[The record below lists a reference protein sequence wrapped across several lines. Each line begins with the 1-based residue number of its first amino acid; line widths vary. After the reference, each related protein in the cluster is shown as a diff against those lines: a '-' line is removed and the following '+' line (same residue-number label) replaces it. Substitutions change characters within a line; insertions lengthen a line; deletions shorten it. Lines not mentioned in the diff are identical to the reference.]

1 MTRGLLAAAVSGGAA
16 VWLAAVGLVAAPP
29 ARQPRVDY
37 HTQIEPIVKRAC
49 LECHSQDKRR
59 GGLSLASYAD
69 ALDGGRDGAVV
80 RPDNGAGSA
89 MIQRLTGALDPQMP
103 KDEDPLPKAE
113 IALIQAWIDQGA
125 RETPDGPP
133 APQPWDA
140 PMELQRPPLPPIV
153 WRDWTSPIDRT
164 VATYLAD
171 HQTAEPTVVNDALY
185 ARRVYLDIWG
195 LPPAPDVLQAFL
207 SDRSP
212 RKREALAARL
222 LADGNGYAEHW
233 ISFWND
239 LLRNEDGVSYFSETA
254 GRKSITDWLFRAL
267 QTNLPYDRFVRSLLD
282 PANPGDPEGFLIGV
296 NWRGETSAA
305 VTPWMQA
312 SQNTAQVFLGVNLK
326 CNACHDSFV
335 SKWKL
340 KDAYSLAAY
349 FSPQPTLQLYRCD
362 IAQNRYAEPAFIFP
376 EVAHSPASGSLADRR
391 TAAAAAFT
399 DPRNGRL
406 SRTLVN
412 RLWQRLL
419 GHGIV
424 ANQDEMDG
432 RPWSPEL
439 LDTLAADF
447 VDHGYDMKRLIAD
460 IVTSRAY
467 QMPTVPRRVEP
478 PARGYIFAGPEVRRL
493 TAEQFSDAVG
503 AMTGEWNTYAGK
515 PATPGGVYAR
525 EWRVASSSF
534 TRALG
539 RPVRDQITS
548 TRPSEASPLQAL
560 ELVNGEV
567 YTRRLSRAAQRLLGQ
582 LPPETASLYN
592 KSVAGRYAK
601 AIDFDIDVSNA
612 STLWLLVQDEG
623 SNAPEK
629 LRPIWA
635 DAELV
640 SAAGAVPLASLTP
653 RDTKGI
659 RHDDSPAT
667 GVQVTN
673 PSTLIYDIA
682 GRNFTRFRGR
692 MAIENAVSDI
702 GSTLNP
708 ALRFYVFDASPD
720 MDRLIPPSPAV
731 PMPAPP
737 VPRTFDAAI
746 KWVFWYALGRAPT
759 PAEWQLARNT
769 LRQSGNARPSAD
781 GLADLLW
788 AVTMTPE
795 FQFIN

>member
-1 MTRGLLAAAVSGGAA
+1 
-16 VWLAAVGLVAAPP
+16 
-29 ARQPRVDY
+29 
-37 HTQIEPIVKRAC
+37 
-49 LECHSQDKRR
+49 
-59 GGLSLASYAD
+59 
-69 ALDGGRDGAVV
+69 
-80 RPDNGAGSA
+80 
-89 MIQRLTGALDPQMP
+89 
-103 KDEDPLPKAE
+103 
-113 IALIQAWIDQGA
+113 
-125 RETPDGPP
+125 
-133 APQPWDA
+133 
-140 PMELQRPPLPPIV
+140 
-153 WRDWTSPIDRT
+153 
-164 VATYLAD
+164 
-171 HQTAEPTVVNDALY
+171 
-185 ARRVYLDIWG
+185 
-195 LPPAPDVLQAFL
+195 
-207 SDRSP
+207 
-212 RKREALAARL
+212 
-222 LADGNGYAEHW
+222 
-233 ISFWND
+233 
-239 LLRNEDGVSYFSETA
+239 
-254 GRKSITDWLFRAL
+254 
-267 QTNLPYDRFVRSLLD
+267 
-282 PANPGDPEGFLIGV
+282 
-296 NWRGETSAA
+296 
-305 VTPWMQA
+305 
-312 SQNTAQVFLGVNLK
+312 
-326 CNACHDSFV
+326 
-335 SKWKL
+335 
-340 KDAYSLAAY
+340 
-349 FSPQPTLQLYRCD
+349 
-362 IAQNRYAEPAFIFP
+362 
-376 EVAHSPASGSLADRR
+376 
-391 TAAAAAFT
+391 
-399 DPRNGRL
+399 
-406 SRTLVN
+406 
-412 RLWQRLL
+412 
-419 GHGIV
+419 
-424 ANQDEMDG
+424 
-432 RPWSPEL
+432 
-439 LDTLAADF
+439 
-447 VDHGYDMKRLIAD
+447 
-460 IVTSRAY
+460 
-467 QMPTVPRRVEP
+467 
-478 PARGYIFAGPEVRRL
+478 
-493 TAEQFSDAVG
+493 
-503 AMTGEWNTYAGK
+503 
-515 PATPGGVYAR
+515 
-525 EWRVASSSF
+525 
-534 TRALG
+534 
-539 RPVRDQITS
+539 
-548 TRPSEASPLQAL
+548 
-560 ELVNGEV
+560 V

>member
-16 VWLAAVGLVAAPP
+16 VWLAAVGLAAAPP

-80 RPDNGAGSA
+80 RPGNGSGSA
-89 MIQRLTGALDPQMP
+89 IIQRLTGALDPQMP

-133 APQPWDA
+133 APPPWDA
-140 PMELQRPPLPPIV
+140 PMELQRPPLPTIV
-153 WRDWTSPIDRT
+153 WRDWTSSIDRT
-164 VATYLAD
+164 VARYLAD
-171 HQTAEPTVVNDALY
+171 HHAAEPREVDDALY
-185 ARRVYLDIWG
+185 ARRAYQDIWG
-195 LPPAPDVLQAFL
+195 LPPAPDALQAFL

-212 RKREALAARL
+212 RKRETLAARL
-222 LADGNGYAEHW
+222 LADNNGYAEHW

-267 QTNLPYDRFVRSLLD
+267 QTNLPYDRFVRALLD
-282 PANPGDPEGFLIGV
+282 PAHPGDPEGFLIGV

-335 SKWKL
+335 SRWKL

-362 IAQNRYAEPAFIFP
+362 IAQNRFAEPAFIFP
-376 EVAHSPASGSLADRR
+376 ELAHTPASGSIADRR
-391 TAAAAAFT
+391 AAAAAAFT
-399 DPRNGRL
+399 DPRNGRFA
-406 SRTLVN
+406 RTLVN
-412 RLWQRLL
+412 RVWQRLL

-424 ANQDEMDG
+424 ANPDEMDG

-447 VDHGYDMKRLIAD
+447 VEHGYDMKRLIAD

-467 QMPTVPRRVEP
+467 QMPSVPRRGEP
-478 PARGYIFAGPEVRRL
+478 PARGYVFVGPEIRRL
-493 TAEQFSDAVG
+493 TAEQFSDAIG
-503 AMTGEWNTYAGK
+503 AITGEWNTYAGK

-539 RPVRDQITS
+539 RPVRDQVTS

-567 YTRRLSRAAQRLLGQ
+567 YTRRLSNAAQRLLGL

-592 KSVAGRYAK
+592 KTVAGRYAK
-601 AIDFDIDVSNA
+601 AIEFDIDVSKA

-640 SAAGAVPLASLTP
+640 SAGGVVPLASLTP
-653 RDTKGI
+653 RDVKGI
-659 RHDDSPAT
+659 RHDDAGAS
-667 GVQVTN
+667 GVRVTN
-673 PSTLIYDIA
+673 PSTLIYDIT
-682 GRNFTRFRGR
+682 GRGFTRFRGR
-692 MAIENAVSDI
+692 IAIENAVSDI

-708 ALRFYVFDASPD
+708 ALRFYVFDAAPD
-720 MDRLIPPSPAV
+720 MDHLIPPSQAL

-737 VPRTFDAAI
+737 VPRTIDTAI
-746 KWVFWYALGRAPT
+746 DWVFWYALGRVPDT
-759 PAEWQLARNT
+759 AERQLARNT
-769 LRQSGNARPSAD
+769 LRQSGDLRPSAA